1 MVAAIAAAVV
11 SIGSMVYSEVQK
23 GEAKK
28 KLKKLES
35 SRPQYSTPDEARLA
49 KELAMA
55 QVGDMPGTAVQQE
68 RIDMTSANMVQA
80 AMQSGNPL
88 ATLGAIQA
96 NQNAANLNLGVANAQ
111 HRIDS
116 SKVAMGALGDYA
128 KYKDLEFQMNEFAP
142 WKDQYQLNENIY
154 GASSK
159 NSMQALDSLGSIAT
173 AYLSK

>member
-1 MVAAIAAAVV
+1 MIAAIAAAVV
-11 SIGSMVYSEVQK
+11 SIGTMVSSEIKQSN
-23 GEAKK
+23 ARK
-28 KLKKLES
+28 KLKQLEA
-35 SRPQYSTPDEARLA
+35 SRPKYEISEEAKLA
-49 KELAMA
+49 KLLAQS